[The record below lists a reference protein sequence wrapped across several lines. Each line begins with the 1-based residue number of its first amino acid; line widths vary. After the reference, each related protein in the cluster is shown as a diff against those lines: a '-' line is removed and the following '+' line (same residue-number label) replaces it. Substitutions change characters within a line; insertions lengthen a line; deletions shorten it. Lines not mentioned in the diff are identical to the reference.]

1 MSDSSSVLTNISLFI
16 LYIIFFS
23 TIFNKRVEFFITICV
38 CIITIISGFSTFTQ
52 LYNSNNTF
60 LDLKMLYNIVDKS
73 LIGKLGIQYL
83 LTIIF
88 IIISLLYYYDGIN
101 VMYVVYSAFLMVISV
116 SLNFISVSYL
126 PIWAL
131 VSIPIMLLIVSMIF
145 FLIKMNSLRGKK
157 DKYGNTLPIP
167 HQYSKEIND
176 YKILLITD
184 LTLIISIVAGNIIP
198 YIYGNE
204 WFTKIEYI
212 LFSVVYGLT
221 PYMVYYS
228 TSM

>member
-1 MSDSSSVLTNISLFI
+1 
-16 LYIIFFS
+16 
-23 TIFNKRVEFFITICV
+23 
-38 CIITIISGFSTFTQ
+38 
-52 LYNSNNTF
+52 
-60 LDLKMLYNIVDKS
+60 MLYDIVNRS

-83 LTIIF
+83 LTVLF

-116 SLNFISVSYL
+116 SLNFISVRNL

-167 HQYSKEIND
+167 HQYSKELND
-176 YKILLITD
+176 YKIMLITD

-198 YIYGNE
+198 YTYGKK
-204 WFTKIEYI
+204 WFTIIEYI
-212 LFSVVYGLT
+212 LFTAVYGLT